1 VLFFSFICKK
11 YKRMLQATFTVSG
24 AELTGEL
31 LEKIKSLF
39 HGDSTN
45 FEVTISVRP
54 KEDPE
59 SARARIDRSIEN
71 IENQN
76 NLVALSPDEYE
87 AVIKQ
92 LSRS

>member
-1 VLFFSFICKK
+1 
-11 YKRMLQATFTVSG
+11 MLQATFTVSG

-31 LEKIKSLF
+31 LEKIKNLF

-59 SARARIDRSIEN
+59 TARARIDRSIEN

-76 NLVALSPDEYE
+76 NLVALSPEEYE
-87 AVIKQ
+87 TVVKQ